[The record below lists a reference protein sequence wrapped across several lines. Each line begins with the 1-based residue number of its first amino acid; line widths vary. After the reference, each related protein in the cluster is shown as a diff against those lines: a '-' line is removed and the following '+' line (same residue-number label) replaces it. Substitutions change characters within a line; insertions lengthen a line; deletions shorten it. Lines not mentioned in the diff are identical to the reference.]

1 MVAEAQR
8 RLRDMGSRGEML
20 EIKGHPRFN
29 HNYKQC
35 AISQGLP
42 GLSVCLTVQQGQE
55 CCVPFVLTGLE
66 CGNALKSLSGSETG
80 R

>member
-8 RLRDMGSRGEML
+8 RLRDMGSHGEML
-20 EIKGHPRFN
+20 ETKGHPRFN

-42 GLSVCLTVQQGQE
+42 GLSVC
-55 CCVPFVLTGLE
+55 CVPLVLTGLE
-66 CGNALKSLSGSETG
+66 CGNALKSLSGRETG